1 MKTNYWFNQNRF
13 LAHLRVTTA
22 SLLVLSVL
30 FISASSSPAGSAQTY
45 QGKITSGTFLCH
57 GEPSGFSPIV
67 TGTWTLSID
76 PKTPAQVTLAV
87 FYNGSLH
94 VVFGYN
100 ALMQVSYIGGIYVF
114 SGFGDSATATL
125 DTTVTPAMFY
135 WHVEQPQFNDCPPN
149 HPYNSLTFV
158 GVANH

>member
-1 MKTNYWFNQNRF
+1 MKTNSWFNQN
-13 LAHLRVTTA
+13 HLLSPLRCATA
-22 SLLVLSVL
+22 LLLVLSVL
-30 FISASSSPAGSAQTY
+30 SISASSSQAGPAQTY
-45 QGKITSGTFLCH
+45 QGKIPSGTFLCN
-57 GEPSGFSPIV
+57 GDASGFSPIV

-100 ALMQVSYIGGIYVF
+100 ALMQTSYIGGIYVF
-114 SGFGDSATATL
+114 SGFGDTATATL
-125 DTTVTPAMFY
+125 NTTVTPAIFY

-149 HPYNSLTFV
+149 HPYNSLTFI